1 MVVGIVVKA
10 HALYSQVVLIGKEC
24 SLLTTWFL
32 FVTVGY
38 ECLAQGSPS
47 FSVFL
52 ISYLCYWNTGDEVNR
67 SLSFDCFCFLLQT
80 DLDKLELLLVG
91 VCLQIKHCQIWLISL
106 KGHHSCRVGK
116 TMLSIGRDGKVIY
129 IRTLLAKD
137 SATVCGC
144 LVTNQP
150 LKVYP
155 TLPLYIPRLLS
166 TWKKG

>member
-1 MVVGIVVKA
+1 MI
-10 HALYSQVVLIGKEC
+10 Y
-24 SLLTTWFL
+24 LTT
-32 FVTVGY
+32 
-38 ECLAQGSPS
+38 
-47 FSVFL
+47 
-52 ISYLCYWNTGDEVNR
+52 
-67 SLSFDCFCFLLQT
+67 
-80 DLDKLELLLVG
+80 
-91 VCLQIKHCQIWLISL
+91 
-106 KGHHSCRVGK
+106 KGHHSCQVGK

-166 TWKKG
+166 MWKKG